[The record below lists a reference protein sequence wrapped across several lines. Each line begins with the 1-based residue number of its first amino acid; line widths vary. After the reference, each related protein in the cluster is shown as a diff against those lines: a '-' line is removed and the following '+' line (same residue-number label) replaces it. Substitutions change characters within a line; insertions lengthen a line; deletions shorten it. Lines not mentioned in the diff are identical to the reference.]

1 MNGVHLNKPEDDAY
15 EKSLKLYP
23 EDQDDCYERTRLN
36 LERQKQSVLE
46 QNEDNSLVAE
56 IIVSHAFFVTGVTAI
71 FDPSQKLHYAE
82 FCAMTAYRL
91 SKDVI
96 DDSEPDWK
104 LILKE
109 FDDYVRTKADPV
121 F

>member
-1 MNGVHLNKPEDDAY
+1 METKQYPTNPLPHLELNKKTADELDAQFNLNGVHLNKPEDEAY

-46 QNEDNSLVAE
+46 QNEDDSLVAE

-71 FDPSQKLHYAE
+71 FDPS
-82 FCAMTAYRL
+82 
-91 SKDVI
+91 
-96 DDSEPDWK
+96 
-104 LILKE
+104 
-109 FDDYVRTKADPV
+109 
-121 F
+121 